1 MARLFVDN
9 LTVIDFSYLDTKR
22 GVVGESWIVDI
33 ELAGDLDDQG
43 MVFDFGHVKK
53 QIKQFIDAE
62 IDLSLIHI

>member
-9 LTVIDFSYLDTKR
+9 LTVIDFSYLDFER

-43 MVFDFGHVKK
+43 MVFDFGHVKLK
-53 QIKQFIDAE
+53 LLTTICIL
-62 IDLSLIHI
+62 ILSYSLAD